1 MRDVVVI
8 GAGHNAL
15 VAACYLARAGLD
27 VEVVERDTVLGG
39 ACSTVERWP
48 GYRVDRGSS
57 LHVMVRFTGI
67 VEDLELD
74 VEYVDL
80 DPWAVLPLGDG
91 THLTF
96 SRDLDATCESIAA
109 VSPRDAQAYRRFV
122 AEWSARSTRVMQAF
136 CAPPTARHLGRAL
149 WRMGGPRSGPTTAR
163 DFLQPGDALLD
174 ATFTDERLKA
184 ALSWLGAQSGPPM
197 HEPGTAPMVGFWSL
211 LHTRSPGRPVGGSGG
226 LSESLARKLVE
237 LGGTI
242 RLGDAATAIERS
254 GAGARSVLASS
265 GDRIPTRAVLSG
277 AHVAVTAQLLGD
289 EPAAQRVRIGDG
301 IGIPVRIASRASPA
315 IPRAAMQLLVRD
327 REQLRGAY
335 GDFLARRVPAAPPL
349 LVMPHSVFDPT
360 VAPPAR
366 HLTTVWAQWHHAD
379 AAFDHAAVA
388 DAVVAQ
394 VDAAAPGFADSV
406 EQVLVQSP
414 HDLETELGLLRGNV
428 MHVEMGLDSMFA
440 LRPLPGWSGYRS
452 PVPGVYLCGASTH
465 PGGGVF
471 GASGRSAAQVL
482 LADRKPGV
490 VARLLRRDP

>member
-67 VEDLELD
+67 VEELGLD

-80 DPWAVLPLGDG
+80 DPWAVLPGEPAI
-91 THLTF
+91 TF
-96 SRDLDATCESIAA
+96 SRDLDATCASIAA
-109 VSPRDAQAYRRFV
+109 ATSPRDADAYRRFV
-122 AEWSARSTRVMQAF
+122 AEWSVRSARVMQAF

-149 WRMGGPRSGPTTAR
+149 WRMGGPRSGPATAR

-184 ALSWLGAQSGPPM
+184 ALSWLGAQSGPAM

-226 LSESLARKLVE
+226 LSESLARKLVA

-242 RLGDAATAIERS
+242 RRGEAVTAIETS
-254 GAGARSVLASS
+254 ATGARAVLVAS

-277 AHVAVTAQLLGD
+277 AHATVTARLLGD
-289 EPAAQRVRIGDG
+289 EAAARRIRVGDG
-301 IGIPVRIASRASPA
+301 IGIPVRVASRAAPA
-315 IPRAAMQLLVRD
+315 LPPAAMALLVRD
-327 REQLRGAY
+327 RAQIRRAY
-335 GDFLARRVPAAPPL
+335 GDFLARRIPAEPPL
-349 LVMPHSVFDPT
+349 LVMPHSAFDPT
-360 VAPPAR
+360 LAPEGR

-379 AAFDHAAVA
+379 APFDHAAVA
-388 DAVVAQ
+388 AAVLAQ
-394 VDAAAPGFADSV
+394 VEAAAPGFAGSV
-406 EQVLVQSP
+406 EHVLVQSP
-414 HDLETELGLLRGNV
+414 RDLQDELGLLRGNV
-428 MHVEMGLDSMFA
+428 MHVEMGLDSMFS

-471 GASGRSAAQVL
+471 GASGRSAARVL
-482 LADRKPGV
+482 LADRRPGV
-490 VARLLRRDP
+490 VRRALRRGP